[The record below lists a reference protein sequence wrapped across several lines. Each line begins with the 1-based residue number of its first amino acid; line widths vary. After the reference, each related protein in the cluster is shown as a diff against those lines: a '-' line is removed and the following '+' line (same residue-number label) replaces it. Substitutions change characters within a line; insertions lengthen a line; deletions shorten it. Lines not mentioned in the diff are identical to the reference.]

1 MSSLRVNCSWCPIV
15 DFVWLMVG
23 LAALW
28 LGTELT
34 LRGAISVAERW
45 GVPEFV
51 VGAAILSV
59 GSDLP
64 ELSIAILGAVE
75 ILQNGQISDVVIGSA
90 VGSALG
96 QIGFV
101 AGVTGLFGYLTLPKP
116 IIHRHGSIMLGS
128 LLILV
133 LVGLDGDVTRV
144 EGGLLLVVYVIY
156 FTLLMTDKSELSEA
170 TPKLSM
176 VTTMISWLYLG
187 GGLTIVG
194 IGAGLTLESAT
205 RIAETMAISQSF
217 IAIVVIGLGTSLP
230 ELSISLGAVLKKRPQ
245 LSVGNLIGSNI
256 FDTLV
261 PVGVAAVI
269 ATLKFER
276 SMLRLD
282 VPFLFVL
289 SALAL
294 IFFAKT
300 RGLQKHEAAILLALY
315 CGYVLVKLALI

>member
-1 MSSLRVNCSWCPIV
+1 
-15 DFVWLMVG
+15 MVG

-28 LGTELT
+28 LGTEFT

-45 GVPEFV
+45 GVPEFI

-64 ELSIAILGAVE
+64 ELSIAILGSIE
-75 ILQNGQISDVVIGSA
+75 ILRSGQTSDVVIGSA

-116 IIHRHGSIMLGS
+116 VIFRHGSIMLGS
-128 LLILV
+128 LLILA

-156 FTLLMTDKSELSEA
+156 FTLLLTGKSESSEA
-170 TPKLSM
+170 TPKLSP
-176 VTTMISWLYLG
+176 VNTMISWLYLG

-194 IGAGLTLESAT
+194 VGADLTLNSAM
-205 RIAETMAISQSF
+205 RIAEAMAISQSF

-230 ELSISLGAVLKKRPQ
+230 ELSISLGAVLRKRPQ

-269 ATLKFER
+269 ATLRFER
-276 SMLRLD
+276 SMLTID

-289 SALAL
+289 STVAL

-300 RGLQKHEAAILLALY
+300 KGLQKYEAAILLALY